1 MLYPDIMKTAISV
14 PDDVFRTAESF
25 ARQQQL
31 SRSALFT
38 RAVEE
43 FLSRHRHEG
52 VTERLNRVYAREVSP
67 LDPALS
73 RLQSATLP
81 KEKW

>member
-1 MLYPDIMKTAISV
+1 MKTAISV

-25 ARQQQL
+25 ARERRL

-43 FLSRHRHEG
+43 FLSHHRRES
-52 VTERLNRVYAREVSP
+52 VTERLNRVYEREEFR
-67 LDPALS
+67 LDAVIS
-73 RLQSATLP
+73 RLQTATIS
-81 KEKW
+81 KEQW

>member
-1 MLYPDIMKTAISV
+1 MKTAISV

-25 ARQQQL
+25 ARRQQV

-43 FLSRHRHEG
+43 FLAHHRHEG
-52 VTERLNRVYAREVSP
+52 VTERLNHVYAREESH
-67 LDPALS
+67 LDPVLS
-73 RLQSATLP
+73 RLQSVAISR
-81 KEKW
+81 EKW

>member
-1 MLYPDIMKTAISV
+1 MKTAISV
-14 PDDVFRTAESF
+14 PDDVFSAAESF
-25 ARQQQL
+25 AHECRL

-43 FLSRHRHEG
+43 YLSHHRREG
-52 VTERLNRVYAREVSP
+52 VTERLNRVYEREESH
-67 LDPALS
+67 LDAVILTM
-73 RLQSATLP
+73 QTATIS